1 MKHKKLLII
10 IVLIIAIVLAY
21 LLITGYTKINKY
33 KLNVDNDYSNL
44 VTVIEEKE
52 VIVNKIIDELK
63 VINKNNTYIKE
74 LKKDISNLGESY
86 KVENKTKYNKELDNK
101 INNLEKAIKDNDTI
115 KNLIKD
121 YKNKNTK
128 LDKKIINYNNSVT
141 KYNNYISK
149 FPNNIISFI
158 FRFKKESTYN

>member
-1 MKHKKLLII
+1 MKHKKILII
-10 IVLIIAIVLAY
+10 FVLIIAIVLAY

-101 INNLEKAIKDNDTI
+101 INNLEKEIKDNDTI

-121 YKNKNTK
+121 YKKKNTK

>member
-101 INNLEKAIKDNDTI
+101 INNLEKEIKDNDTI

-121 YKNKNTK
+121 YKKKNSK

>member
-10 IVLIIAIVLAY
+10 FVLIIAIVLAY

-63 VINKNNTYIKE
+63 VIDKNNTYIKE

-101 INNLEKAIKDNDTI
+101 INNLEKEIKDNDTI

-121 YKNKNTK
+121 YKKKNTK

>member
-10 IVLIIAIVLAY
+10 FVLIIAIVLAY

-33 KLNVDNDYSNL
+33 KLNVDNDYSDL
-44 VTVIEEKE
+44 VTVIDEKE

-63 VINKNNTYIKE
+63 VIDKNNSYIKE

-86 KVENKTKYNKELDNK
+86 KIDNKTKYNKELDNK
-101 INNLEKAIKDNDTI
+101 INNLEKDIKDNETI

-121 YKNKNTK
+121 YKKKNTK

>member
-10 IVLIIAIVLAY
+10 FVLIIAIVLAY

-33 KLNVDNDYSNL
+33 KLNVDNDYSDL
-44 VTVIEEKE
+44 VTVIDEKE

-63 VINKNNTYIKE
+63 VIDKKNSYIKE

-101 INNLEKAIKDNDTI
+101 INKLEKDIKDNETI

-121 YKNKNTK
+121 YKKKNTK

>member
-10 IVLIIAIVLAY
+10 CVLIIAIVLAY

-33 KLNVDNDYSNL
+33 KLNVDNDYSDL
-44 VTVIEEKE
+44 VTVIDEKE

-63 VINKNNTYIKE
+63 VIDKNNSYIKE

-86 KVENKTKYNKELDNK
+86 KIENKTKYNKELDNK
-101 INNLEKAIKDNDTI
+101 INNLEKDIKDNETI

-121 YKNKNTK
+121 YKKKNTK

-158 FRFKKESTYN
+158 FRFKRKY

>member
-10 IVLIIAIVLAY
+10 FVLIIAIVLAY

-33 KLNVDNDYSNL
+33 KLNVDNDYSDL
-44 VTVIEEKE
+44 VTVIDEKE

-63 VINKNNTYIKE
+63 VIDKNNSYIKE

-86 KVENKTKYNKELDNK
+86 KIENKTKYNKELDNK
-101 INNLEKAIKDNDTI
+101 INNLEKDIKDNETI

-121 YKNKNTK
+121 YKKKNTK
-128 LDKKIINYNNSVT
+128 LDRKIINYNNSVT

>member
-10 IVLIIAIVLAY
+10 FVLIIAIVLAY

-33 KLNVDNDYSNL
+33 KLNVDNDYSDL
-44 VTVIEEKE
+44 VTVIDEKE

-63 VINKNNTYIKE
+63 VIDKNNSYIKE

-86 KVENKTKYNKELDNK
+86 KIENKTKYNKELDKRISNLDK
-101 INNLEKAIKDNDTI
+101 EINDNETI

-121 YKNKNTK
+121 YKKKNTK

-149 FPNNIISFI
+149 FPNNIVSFI
-158 FRFKKESTYN
+158 FRFKKENTYN

>member
-1 MKHKKLLII
+1 MKHKKILII
-10 IVLIIAIVLAY
+10 FVLIIAIVLAY

-63 VINKNNTYIKE
+63 VIDKNNTYIKE

-101 INNLEKAIKDNDTI
+101 INNLEKEIKDNDTI

-121 YKNKNTK
+121 YKKKNTK

>member
-10 IVLIIAIVLAY
+10 FVLIIAIVLAY

-63 VINKNNTYIKE
+63 VIDKNNTYIKE

-86 KVENKTKYNKELDNK
+86 KVENKTKYNKELDNN
-101 INNLEKAIKDNDTI
+101 INNLEKEIKDNDTI

-121 YKNKNTK
+121 YKKKNTK

>member
-10 IVLIIAIVLAY
+10 VVLIIAIVLAY

-63 VINKNNTYIKE
+63 VIDKKNTYIKE

-86 KVENKTKYNKELDNK
+86 KVENKTKYNKKLDNK
-101 INNLEKAIKDNDTI
+101 INNLEKEIKDNDTI

-121 YKNKNTK
+121 YKKKNTK

>member
-10 IVLIIAIVLAY
+10 CVLIIAIVLAY

-44 VTVIEEKE
+44 VTVIDEKK

-63 VINKNNTYIKE
+63 VIDKKNTYIKE

-101 INNLEKAIKDNDTI
+101 INKKKKEIKDNDII

-121 YKNKNTK
+121 YKKKNTK

>member
-1 MKHKKLLII
+1 MKHKKILII
-10 IVLIIAIVLAY
+10 FVLIIAIVLAY

-63 VINKNNTYIKE
+63 VIDKKNTYIKE

-121 YKNKNTK
+121 YKKKNTK

>member
-10 IVLIIAIVLAY
+10 FVLIIAIVLAY

-33 KLNVDNDYSNL
+33 KLNVDNDYSDL
-44 VTVIEEKE
+44 VTVIDEKE

-63 VINKNNTYIKE
+63 VIDKKNSHIKE

-101 INNLEKAIKDNDTI
+101 INNLEKDIKDNETI

-121 YKNKNTK
+121 YKKKNTK

-149 FPNNIISFI
+149 FPNNIVSFI
-158 FRFKKESTYN
+158 FRFKKENTYN

>member
-10 IVLIIAIVLAY
+10 LVVIIATTLAY

-33 KLNVDNDYSNL
+33 KLKVDNDYSDL
-44 VTVIEEKE
+44 VTVIDEKE
-52 VIVNKIIDELK
+52 IIVNKIIEELK
-63 VINKNNTYIKE
+63 VIDNNNSYIKK
-74 LKKDISNLGESY
+74 LKKDITSLGESY
-86 KVENKTKYNKELDNK
+86 KVGNKNKYNKELDKK
-101 INNLEKAIKDNDTI
+101 ITKLEKDITDNETI
-115 KNLIKD
+115 TNLIKD
-121 YKNKNTK
+121 YKKKNTK

-149 FPNNIISFI
+149 FPNNIVSFI

>member
-10 IVLIIAIVLAY
+10 FVLIIAIVLAY

-63 VINKNNTYIKE
+63 VIDKNNTYIKE

-121 YKNKNTK
+121 YKKKNTK

>member
-10 IVLIIAIVLAY
+10 FVLIIAIVLAY

-33 KLNVDNDYSNL
+33 KLNVDNDYSDL
-44 VTVIEEKE
+44 VTVIDEKE

-63 VINKNNTYIKE
+63 VIDKNNSYIKE

-101 INNLEKAIKDNDTI
+101 INNLEKDIKDNETI

-121 YKNKNTK
+121 YKKKNTK

>member
-10 IVLIIAIVLAY
+10 CVLIIAIVLAY

-44 VTVIEEKE
+44 VTVIDEKK

-63 VINKNNTYIKE
+63 VIDKKNTYIKE

-101 INNLEKAIKDNDTI
+101 INNVEKEIKDNDTI

-121 YKNKNTK
+121 YKKKNTK

-158 FRFKKESTYN
+158 FRFKKETTYN

>member
-10 IVLIIAIVLAY
+10 CVLIIAIVLAY

-33 KLNVDNDYSNL
+33 KLNVDNDYSDL
-44 VTVIEEKE
+44 VTVIDEKE

-63 VINKNNTYIKE
+63 VIDKNNSYIKE

-86 KVENKTKYNKELDNK
+86 KIENKTKYNKELDNK
-101 INNLEKAIKDNDTI
+101 INNLEKDIKDNETI

-121 YKNKNTK
+121 YKKKNTK

>member
-10 IVLIIAIVLAY
+10 FVLIIAIVLAY

-33 KLNVDNDYSNL
+33 KLNVDNDYSDL
-44 VTVIEEKE
+44 VTVIDEKE

-63 VINKNNTYIKE
+63 VIDKNNSYIKE

-86 KVENKTKYNKELDNK
+86 KIENKTKYNKELDNK
-101 INNLEKAIKDNDTI
+101 INNLEKDINDNETI

-121 YKNKNTK
+121 YKKKNTK

>member
-10 IVLIIAIVLAY
+10 FVLIIAIVLAY

-52 VIVNKIIDELK
+52 VIIDK
-63 VINKNNTYIKE
+63 KNTYIKE

-121 YKNKNTK
+121 YKKKNTK

>member
-1 MKHKKLLII
+1 MKHKKILII
-10 IVLIIAIVLAY
+10 FVLIIAIVLAY

-101 INNLEKAIKDNDTI
+101 INNLEKEIKDNDTI

>member
-10 IVLIIAIVLAY
+10 FVLIIAIVLAY

-63 VINKNNTYIKE
+63 VIDKNNTYIKE

-86 KVENKTKYNKELDNK
+86 KVENKTKYNKELDNN
-101 INNLEKAIKDNDTI
+101 INNLEKEIKDNDTI
-115 KNLIKD
+115 KNLIKY
-121 YKNKNTK
+121 YKKKNTK